1 MARPFSKRLVVD
13 ASVARSAGG
22 PPEVGASLRPLGPD
36 ASPGALHSRQC
47 RKILRLILKICHRL
61 VWTRPISDEWKKHA
75 SRFSRTWRTAML
87 QKDKIVVLEVPAD
100 DALREGIDEAAK
112 YESHRAAM
120 QKDRHLIEAALEA
133 DQAVISLNEADRK
146 RFASACDAIPILKNV
161 VWVNPDRVDDNCEQ
175 WLKSGANTDAPL
187 RLRNYNPE

>member
-1 MARPFSKRLVVD
+1 
-13 ASVARSAGG
+13 
-22 PPEVGASLRPLGPD
+22 
-36 ASPGALHSRQC
+36 
-47 RKILRLILKICHRL
+47 
-61 VWTRPISDEWKKHA
+61 
-75 SRFSRTWRTAML
+75 ML

-112 YESHRAAM
+112 YESQRAAM

-161 VWVNPDRVDDNCEQ
+161 VWVNPDRVDDNYEQ